1 MAGGCV
7 FSGKDYFA
15 ASKVN
20 RRLCFA
26 RPLTFEPMHLRWQIA
41 QFFEIRWWQRYL
53 GGRDKTAYLTW
64 KKNYWQ
70 QFLAQ
75 ANLAP
80 RAGERVLDAGCGPA
94 GIFSVLTAQ
103 RVDALD
109 PLLDLYAAKLPHFS
123 PTDYPHVRFFCQ
135 TLETF
140 FPDNQYDTVFC
151 LNAINHVADLADSLD
166 RLVALTRRGGTLAV
180 SIDAHKYKIAK
191 RALRFLPG
199 DILHPHQFDLEEYR
213 AMLTARGCALRREVL
228 LKKGGLFDYWL
239 LVFEVKN
246 KPPRRWAFIRVF

>member
-15 ASKVN
+15 ASKVHK
-20 RRLCFA
+20 RLCFV
-26 RPLTFEPMHLRWQIA
+26 RPLTFEPMQLRWQIA
-41 QFFEIRWWQRYL
+41 QFFEIHWWQRYL
-53 GGRDKTAYLTW
+53 RRQDKVAYLNW

-75 ANLAP
+75 ADCAP
-80 RAGERVLDAGCGPA
+80 RAGEQVLDAGCGPA
-94 GIFSVLTAQ
+94 GIFSILAAQ

-123 PTDYPHVRFFCQ
+123 PADYPNVRFFCQ
-135 TLETF
+135 TLESF
-140 FPDNQYDTVFC
+140 FPENQYDTIFC
-151 LNAINHVADLADSLD
+151 LNAINHVADLGKCLD
-166 RLVALTRRGGTLAV
+166 RLVALTCEGGTLAV

-191 RALRFLPG
+191 RVLRFLPG

-213 AMLTARGCALRREVL
+213 AMFTTRGCALRREVL

-239 LVFEVKN
+239 LVFKVEK
-246 KPPRRWAFIRVF
+246 